1 MQAFTQNSILGH
13 ASFAEALEPKE
24 ENFFLGEKR
33 KMQTLQL
40 QPFCI

>member
-1 MQAFTQNSILGH
+1 MFLGDLR
-13 ASFAEALEPKE
+13 FAEALETKE

-40 QPFCI
+40 QLY